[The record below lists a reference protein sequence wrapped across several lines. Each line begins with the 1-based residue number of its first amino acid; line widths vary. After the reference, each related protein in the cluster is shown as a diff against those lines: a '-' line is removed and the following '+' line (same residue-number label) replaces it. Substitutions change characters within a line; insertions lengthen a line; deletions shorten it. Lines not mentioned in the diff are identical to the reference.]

1 MSGTTI
7 ISIRGLVVNY
17 YTFGG
22 VIKALRD
29 VDLDINHGESICIV
43 GESGSGKS
51 TLAQTIAMIL
61 PQNAVVERGSI
72 IYDSVD
78 ILRSSSLDVLAR
90 VRRDIGMVFQD
101 PATSFSPLFPIKQQF
116 VDVLSEV
123 LKVTPEEAL
132 RISREALKNA
142 RLIEVERVLNSYP
155 HELSG
160 GMLQRASIALALAKK
175 PKVLIADEPTTNL
188 DVTTQ
193 AEILDLIKVL
203 KREHGLTLIMITH
216 NFGVVA
222 HVCDRVVVMYAGM
235 IFEDGPTRQ
244 VLDNPL
250 HPYTRGLLMAIPR
263 MGRSLTP
270 IPGFPPDPREVF
282 EGCPFYGRCNSAR
295 GECSTQ
301 KPPRVVLGERTVHC
315 HLYWGSQWKS

>member
-1 MSGTTI
+1 MSSII
-7 ISIRGLVVNY
+7 ISVRDLVVNY

-22 VIKALRD
+22 VIKALRE

-51 TLAQTIAMIL
+51 TLVQAIAMIL
-61 PQNAVVERGSI
+61 PQNAVIERGSI
-72 IYDSVD
+72 IYDGID
-78 ILRSSSLDVLAR
+78 ISRNNSLDVISK
-90 VRRDIGMVFQD
+90 VRREIGMVFQD

-132 RISREALKNA
+132 MISEEALKNV

-160 GMLQRASIALALAKK
+160 GMLQRAALALALAKK

-193 AEILDLIKVL
+193 AEILELIKML
-203 KREHGLTLIMITH
+203 KQKHGLTLIMVTH
-216 NFGVVA
+216 NFGVA
-222 HVCDRVVVMYAGM
+222 AQVCDRVVVMYAGM
-235 IFEDGPTRQ
+235 IFEEGPTRQ
-244 VLDNPL
+244 VLSDPL
-250 HPYTRGLLMAIPR
+250 HPYTRGLLTAVPR
-263 MGRSLTP
+263 IGRLSTP
-270 IPGFPPDPREVF
+270 IPGFLPDPREDF
-282 EGCPFYGRCNSAR
+282 KGCPFYSRCSNAR
-295 GECSTQ
+295 EECSTQ
-301 KPPRVVLGERTVHC
+301 KPSRVVLRERRVFC
-315 HLYWGSQWKS
+315 HLYGGS